1 VKQGARKTW
10 KLFICKHIL
19 FYVQIIHRMAQ
30 FTSDYNISHIDI
42 DIYICILR
50 GRISLTLHDAS
61 DVAAVLRSPTPSRRR
76 LVSGNS

>member
-1 VKQGARKTW
+1 
-10 KLFICKHIL
+10 
-19 FYVQIIHRMAQ
+19 MAQ